1 MSSFRTP
8 SSSTRSGGGM
18 LPKDAPRSDG
28 TTPNQPSTSCWS
40 CCCGGSSVV
49 DSVVEFASTQ
59 AATQLGSLRASP
71 PLMLVPGYANEEGEA
86 RGTAPPACGHFEV
99 VNKTK
104 YDSEIIGVLVSPI
117 AAQLGLK
124 RQRDVLGHMEYLRGG
139 CMPAQ
144 TVMHASFGQDIDV
157 LEVAL
162 FFGCKHPSVD
172 ALTTV
177 PNVAD
182 AFEHVKGYRVRCTG
196 RNVLL
201 KYKDGVGLEPQ
212 KGEAASLLPGF
223 GRKKKS
229 VGGRIDMRTNVQVI
243 ELVQ

>member
-1 MSSFRTP
+1 
-8 SSSTRSGGGM
+8 
-18 LPKDAPRSDG
+18 
-28 TTPNQPSTSCWS
+28 
-40 CCCGGSSVV
+40 
-49 DSVVEFASTQ
+49 
-59 AATQLGSLRASP
+59 
-71 PLMLVPGYANEEGEA
+71 MLVPGYANEEGEA